1 MGRPRGTLFFVC
13 SDCELAAPRHSCV
26 LKHCVFRWP
35 AQARARRHRRRPAS
49 PRSHSSHRVIG
60 PRTSSNSPRR
70 QNSSKFGALAVKDI
84 RASGCTYRIAR
95 ARRSV
100 GSGPLGCVSRHVLS
114 VLVFGWRRQRLTGPP
129 PPAGV
134 CRKYALTL
142 QLQTA
147 HILSAH
153 ATLDQKMRSIQDL
166 KEQKNK

>member
-60 PRTSSNSPRR
+60 PRTSSSSPRR

-95 ARRSV
+95 RARRSV
-100 GSGPLGCVSRHVLS
+100 GCGPLGCVSRHVLS

-129 PPAGV
+129 PRRRAFVGNMRLHCS
-134 CRKYALTL
+134 CRLRTYSRRTP
-142 QLQTA
+142 
-147 HILSAH
+147 
-153 ATLDQKMRSIQDL
+153 R
-166 KEQKNK
+166 